1 MYGKA
6 SICIVSDNKSRCYL
20 TRFYFIK
27 TSVSSTIK
35 YYVCFT
41 GAQIFDLLVFIYFI
55 VVVSFF
61 TMPTITINKPHIL
74 PSDFRFA

>member
-6 SICIVSDNKSRCYL
+6 SIFIINDNQSKCYL
-20 TRFYFIK
+20 TRFDLIK

-41 GAQIFDLLVFIYFI
+41 GAQIFDLLVFIY
-55 VVVSFF
+55 
-61 TMPTITINKPHIL
+61 L
-74 PSDFRFA
+74 